1 MFVKG
6 WRRVMAN
13 KSKSTVTFIDTSAEV
28 KKTLQGLSKTA
39 LRESGKTIRKL
50 LRAKIA
56 SSGLVHSN
64 RFKNHIGT
72 WAFIDR
78 TTGQPQL
85 QVGLYSHAKVL
96 KKGKKASR
104 ASPHWIEFGT
114 KPHTMPAE
122 KKEGHM
128 MRYNNNFYGKEVRHP
143 GQKPTHLL
151 RDTVQ
156 NNIAEIRKAQEEYLA
171 LLNKTLEEAG
181 AKIHEGEEDESD

>member
-1 MFVKG
+1 
-6 WRRVMAN
+6 MAN
-13 KSKSTVTFIDTSAEV
+13 KSRSSVTFIDTSTEA
-28 KKTLQGLSKTA
+28 KKTMQGLSKTA
-39 LRESGKTIRKL
+39 LRESGKVIRKL
-50 LRAKIA
+50 LRNKIT

-78 TTGQPQL
+78 NTGQPQL
-85 QVGLYSHAKVL
+85 QVGLYSRARVI
-96 KKGKKASR
+96 KKGKKASN

-114 KPHTMPAE
+114 KPHDITAQ
-122 KKEGHM
+122 GHFM
-128 MRYNNNFYGKEVRHP
+128 KYEDQVYGYNVQHP
-143 GQKPTHLL
+143 GQKATHLL

-181 AKIHEGEEDESD
+181 AKIYEGEEDESD

>member
-1 MFVKG
+1 
-6 WRRVMAN
+6 MA
-13 KSKSTVTFIDTSAEV
+13 KKATSSVTFVDTSTEA
-28 KKTLQGLSKTA
+28 KKTMQGLSKTA
-39 LRESGKTIRKL
+39 LRESGKVVRKL

-78 TTGQPQL
+78 RTGQPQL
-85 QVGLYSHAKVL
+85 QVGFYSRAKVL

-114 KPHTMPAE
+114 KSHEITSD
-122 KKEGHM
+122 GHY
-128 MRYNNNFYGKEVRHP
+128 MRYEDNVYGFNVQHP
-143 GQKPTHLL
+143 GQKATHLL

-181 AKIHEGEEDESD
+181 AKIYEGEEDESD

>member
-1 MFVKG
+1 
-6 WRRVMAN
+6 MA
-13 KSKSTVTFIDTSAEV
+13 KKATSSVTFVDTSTEA
-28 KKTLQGLSKTA
+28 KKTMQGLSKTA
-39 LRESGKTIRKL
+39 LRESGKVVRKL

-78 TTGQPQL
+78 RTGQPQL
-85 QVGLYSHAKVL
+85 QVGFYSRAKVL

-114 KPHTMPAE
+114 KSHEITSD
-122 KKEGHM
+122 GHY
-128 MRYNNNFYGKEVRHP
+128 MRYEDNIYGFNVQHP
-143 GQKPTHLL
+143 GQKATHLL

-181 AKIHEGEEDESD
+181 AKIYEGEEDESD

>member
-1 MFVKG
+1 
-6 WRRVMAN
+6 MA
-13 KSKSTVTFIDTSAEV
+13 KKATSSVTFVDTSTEA
-28 KKTLQGLSKTA
+28 KKTMQGLSKTA
-39 LRESGKTIRKL
+39 LRESGKVVRKL
-50 LRAKIA
+50 IRSKIA

-78 TTGQPQL
+78 QTGQPQL
-85 QVGLYSHAKVL
+85 QVGFYSRAKVL

-114 KPHTMPAE
+114 KSHKITSH
-122 KKEGHM
+122 GHF
-128 MRYNNNFYGKEVRHP
+128 MRYENNVYGFNVQHP
-143 GQKPTHLL
+143 GQKATHLL

-181 AKIHEGEEDESD
+181 AKIYEGEEDESD

>member
-1 MFVKG
+1 
-6 WRRVMAN
+6 MA
-13 KSKSTVTFIDTSAEV
+13 KKATSSVTFVDTSKEA
-28 KKTLQGLSKTA
+28 KKTMQGLSKTA
-39 LRESGKTIRKL
+39 LRESGKVVRKL
-50 LRAKIA
+50 IRSKIA

-78 TTGQPQL
+78 QTGQPQL
-85 QVGLYSHAKVL
+85 QVGFYSRAKVL

-114 KPHTMPAE
+114 KSHEITSD
-122 KKEGHM
+122 GHY
-128 MRYNNNFYGKEVRHP
+128 MRYEDNIYGFSVQHP
-143 GQKPTHLL
+143 GQKATHLL

-156 NNIAEIRKAQEEYLA
+156 NNIAEIRKAQEQYLA

>member
-1 MFVKG
+1 
-6 WRRVMAN
+6 MAN
-13 KSKSTVTFIDTSAEV
+13 KSGSSVTFIDTSTEA
-28 KKTLQGLSKTA
+28 KKTMQGLSKTA
-39 LRESGKTIRKL
+39 LRESGKVIRKL
-50 LRAKIA
+50 LRQKIA

-78 TTGQPQL
+78 NTGQPQL
-85 QVGLYSHAKVL
+85 QVGLYSHARVI
-96 KKGKKASR
+96 KKGKKASH

-114 KPHTMPAE
+114 KPHDITA
-122 KKEGHM
+122 KGHFM
-128 MRYNNNFYGKEVRHP
+128 KYEDQVYGYNVQHP
-143 GQKPTHLL
+143 GQKATHLL

-181 AKIHEGEEDESD
+181 AKIYEGEEDESD

>member
-1 MFVKG
+1 
-6 WRRVMAN
+6 MAN
-13 KSKSTVTFIDTSAEV
+13 KASSSVTFIDTSKEA
-28 KKTLQGLSKTA
+28 KKTMQGLSKTA
-39 LRESGKTIRKL
+39 LRESGKVVRKL
-50 LRAKIA
+50 LREKIA

-85 QVGLYSHAKVL
+85 QIGFYSRARVI
-96 KKGKKASR
+96 KKGKKASQ

-114 KPHTMPAE
+114 KSHPISSDRF
-122 KKEGHM
+122 
-128 MRYNNNFYGKEVRHP
+128 MRYEDNAFGFHVQHP
-143 GQKPTHLL
+143 GQAATHLL

-171 LLNKTLEEAG
+171 LLNDELEKAG

>member
-1 MFVKG
+1 
-6 WRRVMAN
+6 MA
-13 KSKSTVTFIDTSAEV
+13 KKATSSVTFVDTSTEA
-28 KKTLQGLSKTA
+28 KKTMQGLSKTA
-39 LRESGKTIRKL
+39 LRESGKVVRKL
-50 LRAKIA
+50 IRSKIA

-72 WAFIDR
+72 RAFIDR
-78 TTGQPQL
+78 QTGQPQL
-85 QVGLYSHAKVL
+85 QVGFYSRAKVL

-114 KPHTMPAE
+114 KTHEITSD
-122 KKEGHM
+122 GHF
-128 MRYNNNFYGKEVRHP
+128 MRYEDNIYGFNVQHP
-143 GQKPTHLL
+143 GQKATHIL

-181 AKIHEGEEDESD
+181 AKIYEGEEDESD

>member
-1 MFVKG
+1 
-6 WRRVMAN
+6 MA
-13 KSKSTVTFIDTSAEV
+13 KTKKIGSTVTFIDISAEA
-28 KKTLQGLSKTA
+28 KKTMQGLSKTA
-39 LRESGKTIRKL
+39 LRESGKKIRKL
-50 LRAKIA
+50 LRAEIA
-56 SSGLVHSN
+56 SSELVYSN
-64 RFKNHIGT
+64 RFENHIGT

-85 QVGLYSHAKVL
+85 QVGFYSHAKVM

-114 KPHTMPAE
+114 KSHNMPGE
-122 KKEGHM
+122 KKQDHFM
-128 MRYNNNFYGKEVRHP
+128 SYNNNFYGKEVRHP

-156 NNIAEIRKAQEEYLA
+156 NNIAEIRKVQEEYLA

-181 AKIHEGEEDESD
+181 AKIYEGEEDESD

>member
-1 MFVKG
+1 
-6 WRRVMAN
+6 MAN
-13 KSKSTVTFIDTSAEV
+13 KASSSVTFIDTSKEA
-28 KKTLQGLSKTA
+28 KKTMQGLSKTA
-39 LRESGKTIRKL
+39 LRESGKVVRKL
-50 LRAKIA
+50 LREKIA

-85 QVGLYSHAKVL
+85 QIGFYSRARVI
-96 KKGKKASR
+96 KKGKKASN

-114 KPHTMPAE
+114 KSHPIRSDHF
-122 KKEGHM
+122 
-128 MRYNNNFYGKEVRHP
+128 MRYEDNAFGFHVQHP
-143 GQKPTHLL
+143 GQAATHLL

-171 LLNKTLEEAG
+171 LLNDELEKAG
-181 AKIHEGEEDESD
+181 AKIYEGEEDESD

>member
-1 MFVKG
+1 
-6 WRRVMAN
+6 MAN
-13 KSKSTVTFIDTSAEV
+13 KASSSVTFIDTSKEA
-28 KKTLQGLSKTA
+28 KKTMQGLSKTA
-39 LRESGKTIRKL
+39 LRESGKVVRKL
-50 LRAKIA
+50 LREKIA

-72 WAFIDR
+72 WAFIER

-85 QVGLYSHAKVL
+85 QIGFYSRARVI
-96 KKGKKASR
+96 KKGKKASQ

-114 KPHTMPAE
+114 KSHPISSDRF
-122 KKEGHM
+122 
-128 MRYNNNFYGKEVRHP
+128 MRYEDNAFGFHVQHP
-143 GQKPTHLL
+143 GQAATHLL

-171 LLNKTLEEAG
+171 LLNDELEKAG

>member
-1 MFVKG
+1 
-6 WRRVMAN
+6 MAKKAN
-13 KSKSTVTFIDTSAEV
+13 SSVTFVDTSTEA
-28 KKTLQGLSKTA
+28 KKTMQGLSKTA
-39 LRESGKTIRKL
+39 LRESGKVVRKL
-50 LRAKIA
+50 IRSKIA

-78 TTGQPQL
+78 QTGQPQL
-85 QVGLYSHAKVL
+85 QVGFYSRAKVL

-114 KPHTMPAE
+114 KSHEITSDE
-122 KKEGHM
+122 HF
-128 MRYNNNFYGKEVRHP
+128 MRYEDNIYGFNVQHP
-143 GQKPTHLL
+143 GQKATHLL

-181 AKIHEGEEDESD
+181 AKIYEGEEDESD

>member
-1 MFVKG
+1 
-6 WRRVMAN
+6 MAN
-13 KSKSTVTFIDTSAEV
+13 KASSSVTFIDTSKEA
-28 KKTLQGLSKTA
+28 KKTMQGLSKTA
-39 LRESGKTIRKL
+39 LRESGKIVRKL
-50 LRAKIA
+50 IRSKIA

-78 TTGQPQL
+78 QTGQPQL
-85 QVGLYSHAKVL
+85 QVGFYSRAKVL

-114 KPHTMPAE
+114 KSHEITSD
-122 KKEGHM
+122 GHF
-128 MRYNNNFYGKEVRHP
+128 MRYEDNIYGFNVQHP
-143 GQKPTHLL
+143 GQKATHLL

-181 AKIHEGEEDESD
+181 AKIYEGEEDESD